1 MQKKESRCRLMD
13 AAPLVL
19 SSGFPKWQTGNPLL
33 CANDIVDKL
42 GTTGEGM
49 CMRRG
54 GWLAASFCLLCLLAF
69 LWPSGAKGENDT
81 KETKHL
87 AVVTADRVNVR
98 QGPGVPYRPL
108 ANVHRGE
115 VYRLVDMKDGWV
127 KIEWEKNR
135 TGWLAAQYVALAK
148 ETAVVQEDRLRLRQE
163 PSRDGRII
171 GHLAQGETVLVIGEE
186 GGWKQVVTEDAI
198 GWAAASYLAPA
209 EACSISQQTGTVAAD
224 SLNVRAEPSLHA
236 PRIGRL
242 VRGEEVDIVEKK
254 PGWYKIASSTGLGGW
269 VSSAYVQVK
278 GGQANEKEAE
288 APQSAGRSLL
298 SIIAPSDSRLYVDSW
313 TRGPVQ
319 ALAGKTIVLDAGHG
333 GKDGGAKS
341 VAGVKEKELT
351 LETARLLKNKL
362 QSYGA
367 RVVLTRSSDE
377 YVPLSARVAM
387 ARLYQADAFI
397 SLHYDSADDQQAS
410 GITVY
415 YYDRFADYGL
425 AQSFQG
431 PFTQLSALP
440 FRGIAFGDYYVLR
453 ENERPSVLL
462 ELGYLS
468 NPSDAATVD
477 EDGYQEAVTSAIASA
492 VCRYF
497 E

>member
-1 MQKKESRCRLMD
+1 
-13 AAPLVL
+13 
-19 SSGFPKWQTGNPLL
+19 
-33 CANDIVDKL
+33 
-42 GTTGEGM
+42 
-49 CMRRG
+49 MRRG
-54 GWLAASFCLLCLLAF
+54 GWLAASFCLLWLLAV
-69 LWPSGAKGENDT
+69 LWPSGVKGE
-81 KETKHL
+81 KETEETKRL

-98 QGPGVPYRPL
+98 QGPGVPYHPV
-108 ANVHRGE
+108 ASVHRGD
-115 VYRLVDMKDGWV
+115 VYRLVDVKDGWL

-135 TGWLAAQYVALAK
+135 TGWLAARYVALAK

-209 EACSISQQTGTVAAD
+209 EARSISQQTGTVAAD

-269 VSSAYVQVK
+269 VSSTYVQVK

-288 APQSAGRSLL
+288 VPQSAGRSLP
-298 SIIAPSDSRLYVDSW
+298 SIIAPSDSRLYADSW
-313 TRGPVQ
+313 TSGPVQ
-319 ALAGKTIVLDAGHG
+319 ALAGKTIVLDPGHG

-351 LETARLLKNKL
+351 LGTARLLKNKL

-377 YVPLSARVAM
+377 YVPLSARVAA

-397 SLHYDSADDQQAS
+397 SLHYDSAADPDAS
-410 GITVY
+410 GITIY
-415 YYDRFADYGL
+415 YYDRFADYEL

-431 PFTQLSALP
+431 LFRQLSALP

-453 ENERPSVLL
+453 ENEKPSVLL

-468 NPSDAATVD
+468 NRSDAAVVATN
-477 EDGYQEAVTSAIASA
+477 GYQEAVTTAIVNAM
-492 VCRYF
+492 RHYF
-497 E
+497 Q

>member
-1 MQKKESRCRLMD
+1 
-13 AAPLVL
+13 
-19 SSGFPKWQTGNPLL
+19 
-33 CANDIVDKL
+33 
-42 GTTGEGM
+42 
-49 CMRRG
+49 MRRG
-54 GWLAASFCLLCLLAF
+54 IWLALLFCLLWLAAAA
-69 LWPSGAKGENDT
+69 WPVGAKGE
-81 KETKHL
+81 KEMEETKRL
-87 AVVTADRVNVR
+87 AVVTADQVNVR

-115 VYRLVDMKDGWV
+115 AYRLIEVKDGWV
-127 KIEWEKNR
+127 NIEWKPNR
-135 TGWLAAQYVALAK
+135 TGWLAARYVALAK

-198 GWAAASYLAPA
+198 GWVAASYLAPA
-209 EACSISQQTGTVAAD
+209 EARSISQQTGTVAAD

-269 VSSAYVQVK
+269 VSSTYVQVK

-288 APQSAGRSLL
+288 VPQSAGRSLPF
-298 SIIAPSDSRLYVDSW
+298 IIAPSDSRLYADSW
-313 TRGPVQ
+313 TSGPVQ
-319 ALAGKTIVLDAGHG
+319 ALAGKTIVLDPGHG

-351 LETARLLKNKL
+351 LGTARLLKNKL

-367 RVVLTRSSDE
+367 RVVLTRSGDE
-377 YVPLSARVAM
+377 YVPLSARVAA

-397 SLHYDSADDQQAS
+397 SLHYDSAADPDAS
-410 GITVY
+410 GITIY
-415 YYDRFADYGL
+415 YYDRFADYEL

-431 PFTQLSALP
+431 LFRQLSALP

-453 ENERPSVLL
+453 ENEKPSVLL

-468 NPSDAATVD
+468 NRSDAAVVATN
-477 EDGYQEAVTSAIASA
+477 GYQEAVTTAIVNAM
-492 VCRYF
+492 RHYF
-497 E
+497 Q

>member
-1 MQKKESRCRLMD
+1 M
-13 AAPLVL
+13 V
-19 SSGFPKWQTGNPLL
+19 
-33 CANDIVDKL
+33 
-42 GTTGEGM
+42 
-49 CMRRG
+49 
-54 GWLAASFCLLCLLAF
+54 
-69 LWPSGAKGENDT
+69 LWPSGVKGE
-81 KETKHL
+81 KETEETKRL

-98 QGPGVPYRPL
+98 QGPGVPYHPV
-108 ANVHRGE
+108 ASVHRGD
-115 VYRLVDMKDGWV
+115 VYRLVDVKDGWL

-135 TGWLAAQYVALAK
+135 TGWLAARYVALAK

-209 EACSISQQTGTVAAD
+209 EARSISQQTGTVAAD

-288 APQSAGRSLL
+288 VLQSAGRSLP
-298 SIIAPSDSRLYVDSW
+298 SIIAPSDSRLYADSW
-313 TRGPVQ
+313 TGGPVQ

-351 LETARLLKNKL
+351 LGTARLLKNKL

-377 YVPLSARVAM
+377 YVPLSARVAA

-397 SLHYDSADDQQAS
+397 SLHYDSAADPDAS
-410 GITVY
+410 GITIY
-415 YYDRFADYGL
+415 YYDRFADYEL

-431 PFTQLSALP
+431 LFRQLSALP

-453 ENERPSVLL
+453 ENEKPSVLL

-468 NPSDAATVD
+468 NRSDAAVVATN
-477 EDGYQEAVTSAIASA
+477 GYQEAVTTAIVNA
-492 VCRYF
+492 VRHYF
-497 E
+497 Q

>member
-1 MQKKESRCRLMD
+1 M
-13 AAPLVL
+13 
-19 SSGFPKWQTGNPLL
+19 
-33 CANDIVDKL
+33 
-42 GTTGEGM
+42 
-49 CMRRG
+49 
-54 GWLAASFCLLCLLAF
+54 
-69 LWPSGAKGENDT
+69 KGE
-81 KETKHL
+81 KETEETKRL

-98 QGPGVPYRPL
+98 QGPGVPYHPV
-108 ANVHRGE
+108 ASVHRGD
-115 VYRLVDMKDGWV
+115 VYRLVDVKDGWL

-135 TGWLAAQYVALAK
+135 TGWLAARYVALAK

-209 EACSISQQTGTVAAD
+209 EARSISQQTGTVAAD

-288 APQSAGRSLL
+288 VPQSAGRSLP
-298 SIIAPSDSRLYVDSW
+298 SIIAPSDSRLYADSW
-313 TRGPVQ
+313 TSGPVQ
-319 ALAGKTIVLDAGHG
+319 ALAGKTIVLDPGHG

-351 LETARLLKNKL
+351 LGTARLLKNKL

-367 RVVLTRSSDE
+367 RVVLTRSGDE
-377 YVPLSARVAM
+377 YVPLSARVAA

-397 SLHYDSADDQQAS
+397 SLHYDSAADPDAS
-410 GITVY
+410 GITIY
-415 YYDRFADYGL
+415 YYDRFADYEL

-431 PFTQLSALP
+431 LFRQLSALP

-453 ENERPSVLL
+453 ENEKPSVLL

-468 NPSDAATVD
+468 NRSDAAVVATN
-477 EDGYQEAVTSAIASA
+477 GYQEAVTTAIVNAM
-492 VCRYF
+492 RHYF
-497 E
+497 Q

>member
-1 MQKKESRCRLMD
+1 
-13 AAPLVL
+13 
-19 SSGFPKWQTGNPLL
+19 
-33 CANDIVDKL
+33 
-42 GTTGEGM
+42 
-49 CMRRG
+49 MRRG
-54 GWLAASFCLLCLLAF
+54 GWLAASFCLLWLLAV
-69 LWPSGAKGENDT
+69 LWPSGVKGE
-81 KETKHL
+81 KETEETKRL

-98 QGPGVPYRPL
+98 QGPGVPYHPV
-108 ANVHRGE
+108 ASVHRGD
-115 VYRLVDMKDGWV
+115 VYRLVDVKDGWL

-135 TGWLAAQYVALAK
+135 TGWLAARYVALAK

-209 EACSISQQTGTVAAD
+209 EARSISQQTGTVAAD

-269 VSSAYVQVK
+269 VLSAYVQVK

-288 APQSAGRSLL
+288 VPQSAGRSLP
-298 SIIAPSDSRLYVDSW
+298 SIIAPSDSRLYADSW
-313 TRGPVQ
+313 TSGPVQ
-319 ALAGKTIVLDAGHG
+319 ALAGKTIVLDPGHG

-351 LETARLLKNKL
+351 LGTARLLKNKL

-367 RVVLTRSSDE
+367 RVVLTRSGDE
-377 YVPLSARVAM
+377 YVPLSARVAA

-397 SLHYDSADDQQAS
+397 SLHYDSAADPDAS
-410 GITVY
+410 GITIY
-415 YYDRFADYGL
+415 YYDRFADYEL

-431 PFTQLSALP
+431 LFRQLSALP

-453 ENERPSVLL
+453 ENEKPSVLL

-468 NPSDAATVD
+468 NRSDAAVVATN
-477 EDGYQEAVTSAIASA
+477 GYQEAVTTAIVNAM
-492 VCRYF
+492 RHYF
-497 E
+497 Q

>member
-1 MQKKESRCRLMD
+1 
-13 AAPLVL
+13 
-19 SSGFPKWQTGNPLL
+19 
-33 CANDIVDKL
+33 
-42 GTTGEGM
+42 
-49 CMRRG
+49 MRRG
-54 GWLAASFCLLCLLAF
+54 TWLALLFCLLWLLAV
-69 LWPSGAKGENDT
+69 LWPSGVKGE
-81 KETKHL
+81 KETEETKRL

-98 QGPGVPYRPL
+98 QGPGVPYHPV
-108 ANVHRGE
+108 ASVHRGD
-115 VYRLVDMKDGWV
+115 VYRLVDVKDGWL

-135 TGWLAAQYVALAK
+135 TGWLAARYVALAK

-209 EACSISQQTGTVAAD
+209 EARSISQQTGTVAAD

-288 APQSAGRSLL
+288 VPQSAGRSLP
-298 SIIAPSDSRLYVDSW
+298 SIIAPSDSRLYADSG
-313 TRGPVQ
+313 TSGPVQ
-319 ALAGKTIVLDAGHG
+319 ALAGKTIVLDPGHG

-351 LETARLLKNKL
+351 LGTARLLKNKL

-377 YVPLSARVAM
+377 YVPLSARVAA

-397 SLHYDSADDQQAS
+397 SLHYDSAADPDAS
-410 GITVY
+410 GITIY
-415 YYDRFADYGL
+415 YYDRFADYEL

-431 PFTQLSALP
+431 LFRQLSALP

-453 ENERPSVLL
+453 ENEKPSVLL

-468 NPSDAATVD
+468 NRSDAAVVETN
-477 EDGYQEAVTSAIASA
+477 GYQEAVTTAIVNAM
-492 VCRYF
+492 RHYF
-497 E
+497 Q

>member
-1 MQKKESRCRLMD
+1 ML
-13 AAPLVL
+13 
-19 SSGFPKWQTGNPLL
+19 W
-33 CANDIVDKL
+33 
-42 GTTGEGM
+42 
-49 CMRRG
+49 
-54 GWLAASFCLLCLLAF
+54 LLAV
-69 LWPSGAKGENDT
+69 LWPSGVKGE
-81 KETKHL
+81 KETEETKRL

-98 QGPGVPYRPL
+98 QGPGVPYHPV
-108 ANVHRGE
+108 ASVHRGD
-115 VYRLVDMKDGWV
+115 VYRLVDVKDGWL

-135 TGWLAAQYVALAK
+135 TGWLAARYVALAK

-209 EACSISQQTGTVAAD
+209 EARSISQQTGTVAAD

-288 APQSAGRSLL
+288 VPQSAGRSLP
-298 SIIAPSDSRLYVDSW
+298 SIIAPSDSRLYADSW
-313 TRGPVQ
+313 TSGPVQ
-319 ALAGKTIVLDAGHG
+319 ALAGKTIVLDPGHG

-351 LETARLLKNKL
+351 LGTARLLKNKL

-377 YVPLSARVAM
+377 YVPLSARVAA

-397 SLHYDSADDQQAS
+397 SLHYDSAADPDAS
-410 GITVY
+410 GITIY
-415 YYDRFADYGL
+415 YYDRFADYEL

-431 PFTQLSALP
+431 LFRQLSALP

-453 ENERPSVLL
+453 ENEKPSVLL

-468 NPSDAATVD
+468 NRSDAAVVATN
-477 EDGYQEAVTSAIASA
+477 GYQEAVTTAIVNAM
-492 VCRYF
+492 RHYF
-497 E
+497 Q